1 MVLSSSVWRGISK
14 YSFCVGLVAGGLLSA
29 AVLLVVGSLV
39 RIVAPVPVWLGLM
52 AVWFVVMALREL
64 GVVSFPMPQNA
75 RLVPESVFRHGPVL
89 GPFEFGYEMGTGVR
103 TYVTSSLPY
112 LLVPMIALF
121 STPLTAVL
129 AGVGFGLGRSLMTL
143 MNLSYDSD
151 GGWDFAWGRHQRKLQ
166 TALLL
171 MFASS
176 AIWIGM
182 AALG

>member
-1 MVLSSSVWRGISK
+1 MLSSSVWRGISK
-14 YSFCVGLVAGGLLSA
+14 YSFCAGLVTGGLLSA
-29 AVLLVVGSLV
+29 AVLLVVGSLL
-39 RIVAPVPVWLGLM
+39 RLVAPTPVWLGLM
-52 AVWFVVMALREL
+52 AVWFVVMSLREL

-112 LLVPMIALF
+112 LLVPMVALF
-121 STPLTAVL
+121 STPATAVA

-143 MNLSYDSD
+143 MNLSYDHD
-151 GGWDFAWGRHQRKLQ
+151 GGWDLAWGRIQRQLQ

-171 MFASS
+171 MFA
-176 AIWIGM
+176 AGAVLIGWH
-182 AALG
+182 ALL